1 MSQPLTPAPERTL
14 RVAGMLIDT
23 DCLTTPEDVRYYFE
37 KPHKYQ
43 HLADLWQE
51 AGEPEPGSDGW
62 ALFAA
67 RMERLDD

>member
-1 MSQPLTPAPERTL
+1 
-14 RVAGMLIDT
+14 MLIDT